1 MGVRVGCKIASEG
14 IIFVNFSIFNHKIF
28 FFLCTSPV
36 TTFLV
41 LMHCLHCSVASF
53 NYGDSRVRDVDHS
66 EQLPD
71 IASPPV
77 M

>member
-1 MGVRVGCKIASEG
+1 MFDWAVKSPLRELYLSISQSL
-14 IIFVNFSIFNHKIF
+14 IINF